1 MPCNN
6 NDDDDDDV
14 WILPEKSPHY
24 IEGRKVLS
32 KAWKI
37 LIYLD
42 TIVLT
47 VGKNQQWIKPV

>member
-24 IEGRKVLS
+24 IEGRKFLS

-42 TIVLT
+42 TIVINSWE
-47 VGKNQQWIKPV
+47 KSAMN